1 MYLNIKTKLFKRI
14 THITLIMNLIISE
27 TKIGVDETD
36 KTSVMAEIERVR
48 KYATQHYGSLH
59 NIPRPDIV
67 RGDYE
72 NTSQYVAAKTL
83 YRENYVREARKLNKE
98 IDRLDGIYTELCR
111 ASKKKQDE
119 QALAEGTFY
128 NADELEYLKIK
139 GDERAADKAVRNSK
153 YYEAN
158 KEKLKLKRD
167 AKKSIAVKK
176 KGTAINPL
184 LAHLVKT
191 TEIIKP
197 MCVCGRRCEVVMKGG
212 LMKHATTKIK
222 HQLFKSVIKL
232 IHYNRRN
239 KKLKSVVDKIN
250 LQLEDYKRVVR
261 EKRDGKSFTIK
272 NKTDTE
278 TIEYYNA
285 QCEPIDENVTHPL
298 RTAYIEPVEYT
309 EDYKYNVTSLRSRR
323 INLKRM
329 N

>member
-1 MYLNIKTKLFKRI
+1 
-14 THITLIMNLIISE
+14 MNLIISE
-27 TKIGVDETD
+27 TCEREVDETD
-36 KTSVMAEIERVR
+36 KTSVMAELERVR
-48 KYATQHYGSLH
+48 KYTAENYGSTY
-59 NIPRPDIV
+59 NIPRPNIV

-72 NTSQYVAAKTL
+72 DTSQYVAAKAK
-83 YRENYVREARKLNKE
+83 YRENYIWQARKLNKE
-98 IDRLDGIYTELCR
+98 INRLDDIYTELCR

-119 QALAEGTFY
+119 EALAAGTFY

-167 AKKSIAVKK
+167 AKKGMKVKAK
-176 KGTAINPL
+176 AANIPPL

-191 TEIIKP
+191 KEIIKP
-197 MCVCGRRCEVVMKGG
+197 MCLCGRRCEVVMKGG
-212 LMKHATTKIK
+212 ILKHATSKVK
-222 HQLFKSVIKL
+222 HQLFKSIIKL

-239 KKLKSVVDKIN
+239 KKVKSVVDKIN
-250 LQLEDYKRVVR
+250 LQLEDYKKVVR
-261 EKRDGKSFTIK
+261 IKRDDKSFTII
-272 NKTDTE
+272 NKTDKE
-278 TIEYYNA
+278 TIEYYNE

-298 RTAYIEPVEYT
+298 RTAYIEPVKYT
-309 EDYKYNVTSLRSRR
+309 DDYKFIVMELRERV

>member
-1 MYLNIKTKLFKRI
+1 
-14 THITLIMNLIISE
+14 MNLIISE
-27 TKIGVDETD
+27 TKREVDETD
-36 KTSVMAEIERVR
+36 KTSVMAELERVR
-48 KYATQHYGSLH
+48 KYSTQHYGSLH

-72 NTSQYVAAKTL
+72 NTSQYVAAKAK
-83 YRENYVREARKLNKE
+83 YRENYIWQARKLNKE
-98 IDRLDGIYTELCR
+98 INRLDDIYTELCR

-119 QALAEGTFY
+119 EAIAAGTFY

-158 KEKLKLKRD
+158 KEKLKMKRD

-191 TEIIKP
+191 AEIIKP

-212 LMKHATTKIK
+212 ILKHATSKVK
-222 HQLFKSVIKL
+222 HQLFKSIIKL

-239 KKLKSVVDKIN
+239 KKVKSVVDKIN
-250 LQLEDYKRVVR
+250 LQLEDYKKVVR
-261 EKRDGKSFTIK
+261 IKRDDKSFTII
-272 NKTDTE
+272 NKTDKE
-278 TIEYYNA
+278 TIEYYNE

-298 RTAYIEPVEYT
+298 RTAYIEPVKYT
-309 EDYKYNVTSLRSRR
+309 DDYKFIVMELRERV